1 MEAGEFC
8 CAWCF
13 RCTPIQLGQSGSRHC
28 SRVTNVGTLSAEIGD
43 EFGGMIYAVVFSMV
57 HFLFDFINGWIARDR
72 GY

>member
-1 MEAGEFC
+1 M
-8 CAWCF
+8 
-13 RCTPIQLGQSGSRHC
+13 
-28 SRVTNVGTLSAEIGD
+28 GTLSAEIGD